1 VKLPRNVDGPQLVVL
16 GSGHTLFGR
25 DRTRLRFRLIES
37 RPTASGTVILRYEPM
52 PETPLNP
59 PTLSPIR
66 FRSGWNVVDVEEWS
80 SAFDR
85 NGHAPV
91 ISRTLRAGKAGKLE
105 R

>member
-37 RPTASGTVILRYEPM
+37 RPTACGTVILRYESM

-59 PTLSPIR
+59 PT
-66 FRSGWNVVDVEEWS
+66 
-80 SAFDR
+80 
-85 NGHAPV
+85 
-91 ISRTLRAGKAGKLE
+91 
-105 R
+105 